1 MSKIYIYLFVFFNI
15 ATLSSCWSQGLESR
29 QLEGGYNSLGIKFI
43 NDKDFKESRHLA
55 LSKIEFEHF
64 RRDTLVFVEYF
75 IDVTGNYSF
84 GLYESGTI
92 SCYDIVNKDVDKTRT
107 TREIVPKDIC
117 GLTPFIIKSIK
128 EGNLKDVLEKG
139 EKQRFTPNTTI
150 IITIA
155 KKEGKDYN
163 IKAYRIN
170 NFKL

>member
-1 MSKIYIYLFVFFNI
+1 MNKIYIYLIVFFNI
-15 ATLSSCWSQGLESR
+15 TTLSSCWSQGLDSK
-29 QLEGGYNSLGIKFI
+29 QLEGGYNSLGVNFI
-43 NDKDFKESRHLA
+43 NNKDFKEFRHLA

-64 RRDTLVFVEYF
+64 SRDTLIFIEYF

-84 GLYESGTI
+84 GLYESGKI
-92 SCYDIVNKDVDKTRT
+92 SCYDIVNQDVGKTRT
-107 TREIVPKDIC
+107 TRELRQKDIC
-117 GLTPFIIKSIK
+117 GLTPYIIKSIK
-128 EGNLKDVLEKG
+128 EGNLKDVLDKG

-170 NFKL
+170 HFKL